1 MKKYKE
7 LISKKWPYILFLFV
21 WLIIVLFDYKYGK
34 TYLDSDMASEM
45 VLASQLNKEGALLS
59 TNWYYSTE
67 IRIFGNAI
75 LFKPLLKLFP
85 NNWRLV
91 RTIAQAILL
100 LLTGISYVYMTSI
113 LNKRKM
119 SVLFATVLICP
130 FGFWNM
136 WHGSFSGFY
145 LIWIILYNF
154 CAGLIFR
161 ICCIKKGKKYSVVCW
176 AILAIYS
183 FLIGLQ
189 SVRGLMNILIPL
201 FLGSIILIWIDVKKG
216 NKLDLSCNS
225 IKLFISSMAAS
236 IFSCIGYLINTNVLS
251 KIYSF
256 YDQNTQTWQKFSI
269 DRINTVIED
278 FVQLWG
284 YPYSFTNKLE
294 VKLFSFNGI
303 LSIFG
308 VLLTVIVVY
317 MFIWII
323 KNFKK
328 LDENNKIVALSTITS
343 PFLMMFVLVFIY
355 ASSASNGSYFLP
367 CLGFIIAGLQ
377 IFIDNYEYSFKK
389 SKNVVVTCFMVC
401 ILMCSINTCSLFIQ
415 NPPRSNKNQTYIAD
429 LLVEKGYMKCV
440 GTFWNAGNVI
450 TELSNGVVESWE
462 LDDLEWKGVGTCL
475 QLKDHVYNLPS
486 GKGALIMSVEECD
499 KLSYNPFAYEDIE
512 VLHVDDELIV
522 LGFEDISTFFR

>member
-1 MKKYKE
+1 MEKCKE
-7 LISKKWPYILFLFV
+7 LIIKKWPYILFLFV
-21 WLIIVLFDYKYGK
+21 WLIIVSFDYKYGK
-34 TYLDSDMASEM
+34 SHLDSDMASEM
-45 VLASQLNKEGALLS
+45 VLANQLNKEGTLLS
-59 TNWYYSTE
+59 TYWYYSTE

-100 LLTGISYVYMTSI
+100 LLTGVSYVYMTSI
-113 LNKRKM
+113 LNRRKM

-161 ICCIKKGKKYSVVCW
+161 MTCIKREKKLSIVLW
-176 AILAIYS
+176 IILAIYS

-201 FLGSIILIWIDVKKG
+201 VLGSMLLIWIDIKKG

-256 YDQNTQTWQKFSI
+256 SDQNTQTWQKFTI
-269 DRINTVIED
+269 DRFNTVIEG
-278 FVQLWG
+278 FFQLWG

-317 MFIWII
+317 MFIWLI

-343 PFLMMFVLVFIY
+343 PFVMLFVLIFIY

-377 IFIDNYEYSFKK
+377 IFIDNYKYSFEK
-389 SKNVVVTCFMVC
+389 SKNVAVGCLLVC

-415 NPPRSNKNQTYIAD
+415 NPVRSNKNQAYVAD
-429 LLVEKGYMKCV
+429 LLVEKGYTKCV
-440 GTFWNAGNVI
+440 GTFWYGGNVI
-450 TELSNGVVESWE
+450 TELSNGVVESWTIYNIE
-462 LDDLEWKGVGTCL
+462 QQVIITWL
-475 QLKDHVYNLPS
+475 QLKDHVENLPS
-486 GKGALIMSVEECD
+486 GKAALIMSVEECD
-499 KLSYNPFAYEDIE
+499 ELSYNPFAYEDME

>member
-7 LISKKWPYILFLFV
+7 LVINKWPYILFLFV

-34 TYLDSDMASEM
+34 SHLDSDMASEM
-45 VLASQLNKEGALLS
+45 VLANQLNKEGTLLS
-59 TNWYYSTE
+59 KNWYYSSE

-119 SVLFATVLICP
+119 SALFAAVLICP

-161 ICCIKKGKKYSVVCW
+161 LTCIKREKKLSIVLW
-176 AILAIYS
+176 IILAIYS

-189 SVRGLMNILIPL
+189 SVRGLMNILFPL
-201 FLGSIILIWIDVKKG
+201 VLGSMLLILIDYKKG
-216 NKLDLSCNS
+216 KKLDLSYNS
-225 IKLFISSMAAS
+225 IRLFITSMFAS
-236 IFSCIGYLINTNVLS
+236 IFSCIGYLINVGVLS

-256 YDQNTQTWQKFSI
+256 YDQNTQTWQKFTI

-367 CLGFIIAGLQ
+367 CSGFIIAGLQ
-377 IFIDNYEYSFKK
+377 IFIDNYEYSFEK
-389 SKNVVVTCFMVC
+389 SKNVVVACFMACVF
-401 ILMCSINTCSLFIQ
+401 LCSINTCSLFIQ
-415 NPPRSNKNQTYIAD
+415 YPVRSNKNQAYIAD
-429 LLVEKGYMKCV
+429 LLVEKGYTQCV
-440 GTFWNAGNVI
+440 GTFWNGGNVI
-450 TELSNGVVESWE
+450 TELSNGVVESWTINNI
-462 LDDLEWKGVGTCL
+462 EWQGIVTWL
-475 QLKDHVYNLPS
+475 QLKDHEYNLPS

-499 KLSYNPFAYEDIE
+499 ELSYNPFAYEDME
-512 VLHVDDELIV
+512 VLHVDEQLIV
-522 LGFEDISTFFR
+522 LGFKDISTFFK